1 MATYNVFVPARKGS
15 DMPDLSIKVEASNW
29 LVALKEGLRQIG
41 EQGDALANIVCETAP
56 DGSLRIADPGSKR
69 VFVIRQAAETADDDA
84 MAQEAERR
92 AAESRAEAEAAAA
105 VTEATESRLQDVEE
119 KISGPATTEV
129 PLAEAAPVDTEEPA
143 AAPEPGPDPAIAEM
157 QQQLEEQ
164 KAKLEVELQEARQ
177 KLEAAANKAA
187 EEATGVLGKVEVK
200 ERVKDSPAAEKDEW
214 GGDQWDDLD
223 DWYDGDEPEEETI
236 DGMVADVFLA
246 TDNLH
251 EEEEAVAAKHVLD
264 LANQHVEAEASSIF
278 FSDMNSALKDLII
291 VEASGPVA
299 NKIKGIHVPVGK
311 GIVGFCVQNGVKLT
325 VNSVQQNPNF
335 YGKLDQEFGFRTSSI
350 LCVPIQ
356 HGSRT
361 YGAIELINKK
371 GDDKWSTND
380 ANVLESLGMI
390 LGRAIETRLE
400 AKSD

>member
-29 LVALKEGLRQIG
+29 LVALKESLRQIG
-41 EQGDALANIVCETAP
+41 EQGDALANIVCETGP

-69 VFVIRQAAETADDDA
+69 VFVIRQAAEAEGDDDLVK
-84 MAQEAERR
+84 EAERR
-92 AAESRAEAEAAAA
+92 AAESRAEAEEAAA
-105 VTEATESRLQDVEE
+105 VTQQTASQLRDVEDR
-119 KISGPATTEV
+119 ISGPATKEI
-129 PLAEAAPVDTEEPA
+129 PAAMKVAVEPA
-143 AAPEPGPDPAIAEM
+143 AAPEPGPDPAILEA
-157 QQQLEEQ
+157 QRKLEEE
-164 KAKLEVELQEARQ
+164 KARLEAELAAARAT
-177 KLEAAANKAA
+177 LEAAANKAA

-200 ERVKDSPAAEKDEW
+200 ERNKEVKDE
-214 GGDQWDDLD
+214 WDDLD
-223 DWYDGDEPEEETI
+223 DWYDGDEPEEKTVDNI
-236 DGMVADVFLA
+236 VADVFLA
-246 TDNLH
+246 TDDLH
-251 EEEEAVAAKHVLD
+251 EQEEAAAAAKILN

-278 FSDMNSALKDLII
+278 FSDMNSALKDLVI

-335 YGKLDQEFGFRTSSI
+335 YGKLDQEFGFRTYSI

-356 HGSRT
+356 HDSRT

-371 GDDKWSTND
+371 GDGKWTTTD
-380 ANVLESLGMI
+380 ANVLESLGII
-390 LGRAIETRLE
+390 LGKAIQTRLDTR
-400 AKSD
+400 KD

>member
-1 MATYNVFVPARKGS
+1 
-15 DMPDLSIKVEASNW
+15 
-29 LVALKEGLRQIG
+29 
-41 EQGDALANIVCETAP
+41 
-56 DGSLRIADPGSKR
+56 
-69 VFVIRQAAETADDDA
+69 
-84 MAQEAERR
+84 
-92 AAESRAEAEAAAA
+92 
-105 VTEATESRLQDVEE
+105 
-119 KISGPATTEV
+119 
-129 PLAEAAPVDTEEPA
+129 
-143 AAPEPGPDPAIAEM
+143 
-157 QQQLEEQ
+157 
-164 KAKLEVELQEARQ
+164 
-177 KLEAAANKAA
+177 
-187 EEATGVLGKVEVK
+187 
-200 ERVKDSPAAEKDEW
+200 
-214 GGDQWDDLD
+214 
-223 DWYDGDEPEEETI
+223 
-236 DGMVADVFLA
+236 MVADVFLA

-251 EEEEAVAAKHVLD
+251 EEDEAVAAKQVLD

-371 GDDKWSTND
+371 GDGKWSTND

-400 AKSD
+400 AKND

>member
-29 LVALKEGLRQIG
+29 LVALKESLRQIG
-41 EQGDALANIVCETAP
+41 EQGDSLANIVCETGP
-56 DGSLRIADPGSKR
+56 DGSLRIADPGSRR
-69 VFVIRQAAETADDDA
+69 VFIIRQAAETADDEA
-84 MAQEAERR
+84 MIEEADRR

-105 VTEATESRLQDVEE
+105 VTQEAESRLQDVQER
-119 KISGPATTEV
+119 ISGPATTEV
-129 PLAEAAPVDTEEPA
+129 PVSAPAAPEPVAAPAPEPA
-143 AAPEPGPDPAIAEM
+143 AAPEPGPDPALMEM
-157 QQQLEEQ
+157 QRKLEEEKAQLEAEL
-164 KAKLEVELQEARQ
+164 KAAREKLEV
-177 KLEAAANKAA
+177 AANKAA

-200 ERVKDSPAAEKDEW
+200 ERGKDATPEERDE
-214 GGDQWDDLD
+214 WDDLD

-251 EEEEAVAAKHVLD
+251 EEEETVAARHVLE

-278 FSDMNSALKDLII
+278 FSDINSALKDLVI

-335 YGKLDQEFGFRTSSI
+335 YGKLDQEFGFKTHSI

-356 HGSRT
+356 HASRC

-371 GDDKWSTND
+371 GDGKWSTND

-390 LGRAIETRLE
+390 LGRAIETRFE
-400 AKSD
+400 SKD

>member
-29 LVALKEGLRQIG
+29 LVALKESLRQIG
-41 EQGDALANIVCETAP
+41 EQGDALANIVCETGP

-69 VFVIRQAAETADDDA
+69 VFVIRQAAETTDDDA
-84 MAQEAERR
+84 LVQEADRR
-92 AAESRAEAEAAAA
+92 AAESRAEAEAAAVETQA
-105 VTEATESRLQDVEE
+105 AESRLQDMEE
-119 KISGPATTEV
+119 KISGPATAEV
-129 PLAEAAPVDTEEPA
+129 PVFEAAPTAPPEAP
-143 AAPEPGPDPAIAEM
+143 AAPEPGPDPAILEM
-157 QQQLEEQ
+157 QRQLEEQ
-164 KAKLEVELQEARQ
+164 KAKLEAELQEARQ
-177 KLEAAANKAA
+177 KLEAAANRAA

-200 ERVKDSPAAEKDEW
+200 ERRKDSPEAAKDEW
-214 GGDQWDDLD
+214 AGDEWDDLD

-246 TDNLH
+246 TDSLH
-251 EEEEAVAAKHVLD
+251 EEEEAVAAKHVLE

-291 VEASGPVA
+291 IEASGPVA
-299 NKIKGIHVPVGK
+299 DKIKGIHVPVGK

-335 YGKLDQEFGFRTSSI
+335 YGKLDQEFGFRTSSV
-350 LCVPIQ
+350 LCVPIL

-371 GDDKWSTND
+371 GDGKWSTND

-390 LGRAIETRLE
+390 LGRAIETRLD
-400 AKSD
+400 AKKD

>member
-1 MATYNVFVPARKGS
+1 
-15 DMPDLSIKVEASNW
+15 MPDLSIKVEASNW
-29 LVALKEGLRQIG
+29 LVALKESLRQIG
-41 EQGDALANIVCETAP
+41 EQGDALANIVCETGP

-69 VFVIRQAAETADDDA
+69 VFVIRQAAEAAGDDELVK
-84 MAQEAERR
+84 EAERR
-92 AAESRAEAEAAAA
+92 AAESRAEAEAAAVITQQA
-105 VTEATESRLQDVEE
+105 VSRLQDVEE
-119 KISGPATTEV
+119 RISGPAASELPAV
-129 PLAEAAPVDTEEPA
+129 APVTPEPA
-143 AAPEPGPDPAIAEM
+143 AAPEPGPDPALLEA
-157 QQQLEEQ
+157 QRRLEEE
-164 KAKLEVELQEARQ
+164 KARLETELAAARAT
-177 KLEAAANKAA
+177 LEAAANKAA

-200 ERVKDSPAAEKDEW
+200 ERSKAVKDE
-214 GGDQWDDLD
+214 WDDLD
-223 DWYDGDEPEEETI
+223 DWYDGDEPEEKTVDNI
-236 DGMVADVFLA
+236 VADVFLA
-246 TDNLH
+246 TDDLH
-251 EEEEAVAAKHVLD
+251 EQEEAAAAAKILK

-278 FSDMNSALKDLII
+278 FSDMNSALKDLVI

-335 YGKLDQEFGFRTSSI
+335 YGKLDQEFGFRTYSI

-371 GDDKWSTND
+371 GDGKWTTTD

-390 LGRAIETRLE
+390 LGKAIETRLE
-400 AKSD
+400 TRKD